1 MSSGWSEKIFEKRK
15 WRRARGDQQ
24 EEIFKKR
31 FWKWIQCDERK
42 IFKETLKRKKL
53 KDVNIETDDK
63 FEILKGKDLQDV
75 KQDTNN
81 ESIVTKSIT
90 V

>member
-1 MSSGWSEKIFEKRK
+1 MINRKKSSRK
-15 WRRARGDQQ
+15 D
-24 EEIFKKR
+24 FKL
-31 FWKWIQCDERK
+31 IQCDKRK

-53 KDVNIETDDK
+53 KYINIETDDK

-81 ESIVTKSIT
+81 ESIVKKSIT